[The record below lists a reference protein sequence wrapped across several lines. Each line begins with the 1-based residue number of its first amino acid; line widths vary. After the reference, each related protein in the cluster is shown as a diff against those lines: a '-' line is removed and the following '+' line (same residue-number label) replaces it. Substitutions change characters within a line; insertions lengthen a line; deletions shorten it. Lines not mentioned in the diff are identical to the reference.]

1 MTEAEELKKNIETNK
16 EVECTEKK
24 GKGKQ
29 QRKEVNS
36 RKACE

>member
-1 MTEAEELKKNIETNK
+1 MARAEELKKKIETNK

-29 QRKEVNS
+29 
-36 RKACE
+36 